1 MSEGPPSQGCGAGPL
16 ALSPCFRSHFLP
28 HSCEPTGGHG
38 CAAAAGNGAPAPA
51 EPCQAVV
58 SHAKP
63 TELCRAGQGAGPPPD
78 VPGQMLHGTQ
88 QHFPGSAGLWHGVYH
103 PPHPI
108 LTPSSHSVTH
118 SLTTPSLSVSGC
130 QGDSVAGTSGRGREG
145 GTPQLWFRGMTPMFP
160 VFFPLPSPVW
170 GGCGDAQP
178 RVLGA
183 CKQLLQHPWD
193 YPHVRTTS
201 SHPEQSS
208 QTAWLDALGH
218 YGTPSPTPSPH
229 PILGWSQLCPMLVSA
244 PCALLGWPAGLEGT
258 RERTRGTGVMLGH
271 GSMLPSLPVGITT
284 SYCPSCGI
292 TGFLGTAVFSLP
304 KRFSPPV
311 KTTLSLLWCLGLAEP

>member
-1 MSEGPPSQGCGAGPL
+1 MPSQ
-16 ALSPCFRSHFLP
+16 LS
-28 HSCEPTGGHG
+28 
-38 CAAAAGNGAPAPA
+38 CA
-51 EPCQAVV
+51 
-58 SHAKP
+58 
-63 TELCRAGQGAGPPPD
+63 ELGRGQGPPPPD
-78 VPGQMLHGTQ
+78 VPGQMLHGNHPQ

-118 SLTTPSLSVSGC
+118 SLTTPTLSVSGC

-145 GTPQLWFRGMTPMFP
+145 VTPQLWLRGMTPMFP

-208 QTAWLDALGH
+208 QSSLAGCTGTLWDPVPH
-218 YGTPSPTPSPH
+218 TFSTPSSWLVPVVPH
-229 PILGWSQLCPMLVSA
+229 AGECPLCPPGVASRT
-244 PCALLGWPAGLEGT
+244 GGNQGEDQGDQAGA
-258 RERTRGTGVMLGH
+258 GVMPGH